1 MANPVCHCQVVPL
14 SCGEATRITVMLNFA
29 VVAPPTLSHV
39 GLDSPMVM
47 AGSHHH
53 VHHHP
58 HVPPSQAQPPGQCKR
73 SPWLPPVVQQ
83 VSNTPS
89 GEGTSLGRLQLI
101 TCKAPAPFTETP
113 FREPWE
119 ISNKFAVG
127 WRREASVNKC
137 TYARRVCVHARLV
150 YVL

>member
-1 MANPVCHCQVVPL
+1 MANPVCHCQAVPL

-39 GLDSPMVM
+39 GLDSPWQVPITMFTTIPTSPLHRRSPQ
-47 AGSHHH
+47 GS
-53 VHHHP
+53 
-58 HVPPSQAQPPGQCKR
+58 AN
-73 SPWLPPVVQQ
+73 SPWLPPVAQQ

-137 TYARRVCVHARLV
+137 AYARRVCVHARLV